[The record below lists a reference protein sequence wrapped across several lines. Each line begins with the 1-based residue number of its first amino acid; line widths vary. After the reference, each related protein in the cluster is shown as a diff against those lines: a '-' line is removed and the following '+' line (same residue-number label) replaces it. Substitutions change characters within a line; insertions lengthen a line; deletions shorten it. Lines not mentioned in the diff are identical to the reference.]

1 MNISAMG
8 ASAATAAQQ
17 AQAKEPMLMTQ
28 MQTVSAPEHGRVG
41 DIVEINPSR
50 SSRSALQR
58 DNSVGTMNMQAQML
72 RRMAERIIKEQY
84 SQGNH
89 LFMLFYGNKA
99 VQLDPSLRPESF
111 IPEYVPAQHQQ
122 AVVNAVEYYSPAHT
136 AGRILH
142 VAEDIAGGADTL
154 KQNPVMT
161 DIFRN
166 AVGAAFISV
175 QSETGGILPPM
186 TQDTYE
192 VTMQG
197 FNDFKVEAPGV
208 QE

>member
-1 MNISAMG
+1 MNISSLG

-17 AQAKEPMLMTQ
+17 TQARDPMMMAQP
-28 MQTVSAPEHGRVG
+28 VNAPEHGRVG
-41 DIVEINPSR
+41 DVVEINPSR
-50 SSRSALQR
+50 ASRSATQR
-58 DNSVGTMNMQAQML
+58 DNANGTTNMQAQML

-84 SQGNH
+84 AQGNQ
-89 LFMLFYGNKA
+89 LFMLLYGNKA

-122 AVVNAVEYYSPAHT
+122 AVVSAVEYFSPAHT
-136 AGRILH
+136 AGRILNA
-142 VAEDIAGGADTL
+142 AEDIAGGADTL
-154 KQNPVMT
+154 RQNPAMT

-175 QSETGGILPPM
+175 QNETGGILPPM
-186 TQDTYE
+186 TQNTYE

-197 FNDFKVEAPGV
+197 FNSFKTEPADI